1 MSDDGTEIAETQ
13 AAEAVAWSLE
23 NAEQHPTRTSK

>member
-1 MSDDGTEIAETQ
+1 MSDDETKVAETQ
-13 AAEAVAWSLE
+13 AADAGAWSLE